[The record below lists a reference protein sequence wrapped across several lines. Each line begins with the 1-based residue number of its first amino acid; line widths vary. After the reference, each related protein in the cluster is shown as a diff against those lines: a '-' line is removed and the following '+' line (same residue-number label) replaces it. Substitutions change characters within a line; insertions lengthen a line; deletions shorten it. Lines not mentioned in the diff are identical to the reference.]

1 VDRNNEVLGIGLV
14 NYSSSEIKKIMG
26 LKSNRIKQVLGH
38 KSYDEIIHRDNLAI
52 TTVID
57 V

>member
-1 VDRNNEVLGIGLV
+1 
-14 NYSSSEIKKIMG
+14 MG

-38 KSYDEIIHRDNLAI
+38 KSYDEITHRDNLAI
-52 TTVID
+52 TAVIG